1 MRRKRQCV
9 YALSVRIHERV
20 GTNIERVGVAIEFC
34 KHRLDVLGAA
44 HIEDGDFD
52 AERAGRRL
60 NIARLQEHERAIHVG
75 ENGQPSKAR
84 NNLAQQIESL
94 ADDIVSLNRQT
105 SDVAARMREACDQ
118 SDGDGIAH

>member
-1 MRRKRQCV
+1 LK
-9 YALSVRIHERV
+9 
-20 GTNIERVGVAIEFC
+20 
-34 KHRLDVLGAA
+34 
-44 HIEDGDFD
+44 
-52 AERAGRRL
+52 
-60 NIARLQEHERAIHVG
+60 IARLQEHERAIHVG